1 MRVLKGHVYVD
12 DEMRRVCD
20 EVLGSHQHCLGP
32 QNDGF
37 EAEVA
42 DALGVRHAVAVNS
55 GTSAFFLMLRALGIG
70 PGDEVIDP
78 AL

>member
-42 DALGVRHAVAVNS
+42 DALG
-55 GTSAFFLMLRALGIG
+55 IG
-70 PGDEVIDP
+70 P
-78 AL
+78 ATR